1 MDNKFNTK
9 KMQVIENF
17 ELTNTI
23 LPNKNVL
30 FQTHLSKGYY
40 AIKPISDDGIP
51 YGEDIFF
58 YRIFDG
64 KSVITTENMGDYSNL
79 IFWIPYDKTY
89 KFLFSENNLYSFR
102 IYKLENFT
110 NEKVL
115 ADTIKGGLVDL
126 TRDVYTYVSDEI
138 KYYQIENKSDN
149 TIHILYQNNG
159 VDIRAMDISPYSYGY
174 YQSLGGDNQLIVM
187 PPYLFGNK
195 TKINYELEISEVSPA
210 TGRDGN
216 KIYITNENS
225 IEDFLIAPTL
235 DDITVYVTIQEEGY
249 YQFYF
254 NDSTSNGTFKINGI
268 RPVDVTE
275 FFLREGEY
283 VVSVSSDNYFY
294 GKIRME

>member
-1 MDNKFNTK
+1 
-9 KMQVIENF
+9 MQVIENF
-17 ELTNTI
+17 ELIYTI
-23 LPNKNVL
+23 LPNRNAL
-30 FQTHLSKGYY
+30 FQAHLSKGYY
-40 AIKPISDDGIP
+40 VIKPISDDGIP
-51 YGEDIFF
+51 YGEDIFD

-102 IYKLENFT
+102 IFKLENFT

-195 TKINYELEISEVSPA
+195 TRILPYGDDKIRFTADVQISDLFFGWCSSF
-210 TGRDGN
+210 GQN
-216 KIYITNENS
+216 LK
-225 IEDFLIAPTL
+225 LIAPQHILEAYKEYTAK
-235 DDITVYVTIQEEGY
+235 VMQQYEEGEKDEE
-249 YQFYF
+249 
-254 NDSTSNGTFKINGI
+254 ND
-268 RPVDVTE
+268 
-275 FFLREGEY
+275 GEN
-283 VVSVSSDNYFY
+283 DGEN
-294 GKIRME
+294 